1 VVAERRA
8 VKDLQQLPQDLPV
21 PVDDGGCAHLEG
33 VIVPPIALTATSGR
47 AVELSHL
54 ASGRAVLFFY
64 PRTGRPEEP
73 VTAGWDA
80 IPGARG

>member
-1 VVAERRA
+1 VVAEKRT
-8 VKDLQQLPQDLPV
+8 VKDFQHLPQDLPV

-33 VIVPPIALTATSGR
+33 AIVPPLTLAATSGR
-47 AVELSHL
+47 AVELNRL

-73 VTAGWDA
+73 VSLGWDA

>member
-1 VVAERRA
+1 
-8 VKDLQQLPQDLPV
+8 VKDLQQLPRDLPV
-21 PVDDGGCAHLEG
+21 PVDDGACAHLEG
-33 VIVPPIALTATSGR
+33 AAVPRLTLAATSGR
-47 AVELSHL
+47 AVELGQL

-73 VTAGWDA
+73 VTPGWDA

>member
-1 VVAERRA
+1 M
-8 VKDLQQLPQDLPV
+8 KDLQRLPQDLPV
-21 PVDDGGCAHLEG
+21 PLDDGGGAHLVG
-33 VIVPPIALTATSGR
+33 AAVPALTLAATSGR
-47 AVELSHL
+47 AVDLSRL

-73 VTAGWDA
+73 VTPGWDA